1 MLALTIIAGDR
12 GSSRE
17 RRNTKTWRSGLRKAR
32 SLRCRPSLLRAT
44 PTAHRI
50 PNLPPIQKMFS
61 GKYSNRTIKGRM
73 GTICRRKRLKP
84 CSPRGRIPAH
94 GPSRQCK
101 LVHLCFAS
109 RAFTSEGHFIT
120 ANCANGRFAPEV
132 ALGGIEIQ
140 LPLHPRKQTQ
150 FGNRGMSE
158 KCQFRT
164 NCPSQS
170 GHFAR
175 SNLPEPDVA
184 YRRAA
189 RSMSVR
195 GWRHVCSEHAGQQH
209 GDLLLVVAVFLTEQR
224 DQIALFE
231 PDTDKDVGRRH
242 CRE

>member
-1 MLALTIIAGDR
+1 ML
-12 GSSRE
+12 
-17 RRNTKTWRSGLRKAR
+17 
-32 SLRCRPSLLRAT
+32 
-44 PTAHRI
+44 
-50 PNLPPIQKMFS
+50 
-61 GKYSNRTIKGRM
+61 
-73 GTICRRKRLKP
+73 
-84 CSPRGRIPAH
+84 AH

-101 LVHLCFAS
+101 LLHLCFAS

-175 SNLPEPDVA
+175 SNLPEPNVA